1 MNNAIDQT
9 LGKLVREHII
19 ETHGNLDPN
28 TIIAF
33 TGCNEQT
40 ALTIAALY
48 YMEEL
53 KKDDAA

>member
-1 MNNAIDQT
+1 MNNSTDQT

-40 ALTIAALY
+40 AKTIAALY
-48 YMEEL
+48 HMDYP